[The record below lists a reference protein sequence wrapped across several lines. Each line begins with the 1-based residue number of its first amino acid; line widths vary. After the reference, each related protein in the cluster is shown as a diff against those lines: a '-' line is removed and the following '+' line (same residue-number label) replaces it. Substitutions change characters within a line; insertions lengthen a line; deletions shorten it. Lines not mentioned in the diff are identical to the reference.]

1 MMNKR
6 NTAKKI
12 ILILALV
19 VSALFIT
26 AISSCYIP
34 NPLYGTWSDSN
45 GDQYITI
52 LEDGT
57 FTARITNSDLT
68 STDYTGEWTT
78 VDNILILSIKGS
90 VNYQRNV
97 VWSLNGA
104 ILYLDWTSE
113 DNTQKSVTLYH
124 TAR

>member
-1 MMNKR
+1 MNKK

-12 ILILALV
+12 ILTLALV
-19 VSALFIT
+19 VSVLFIT

>member
-1 MMNKR
+1 MMNKK

-12 ILILALV
+12 ILTLALI

-26 AISSCYIP
+26 VISSCYIP

>member
-1 MMNKR
+1 MMNKK

-12 ILILALV
+12 ILTLAIAF
-19 VSALFIT
+19 SALFT
-26 AISSCYIP
+26 AALSSCYIP

>member
-1 MMNKR
+1 MNKK
-6 NTAKKI
+6 NTEKKI
-12 ILILALV
+12 ILTLALV
-19 VSALFIT
+19 VSALFT
-26 AISSCYIP
+26 AALSSCYIP